1 MMNTA
6 RLSKFFCKMLLVG
19 LSFLPFCAVAGLA
32 DSAAAKPRTSAKPSQ
47 VAPRQQVGSYTL
59 GSGDRIRMDIFN
71 VPEYSGEY
79 PVLVDGTLNLPI
91 IGAVSV
97 NGLTLAQASQ
107 VIEARYARYVKRPT
121 VTVGLLIP
129 RPIQVAIA
137 GEINRA
143 GSYTIPLTET
153 RKFPTLSQFV
163 QLAGGASQTAD
174 LRRVFVRRN
183 GVVKTVNLLAVLQNA
198 DVSQD
203 VTLRDGDVVYINT
216 ATSVDVADIA
226 RTSSS
231 NLGSQDTAIK
241 IAILGEVS
249 KPGTYSMKA
258 EGPPTGTS
266 GRVSLPTIT
275 EALKLAGGATTSADA
290 SNIIV
295 RRKTKTG
302 MTIPIRINLM
312 RLLNN
317 SDINQDLVLQDGDTI
332 TIPADP
338 VIGSR
343 NSRQLATSSFGPQ
356 VLNPIKVAIVGEV
369 NRPGTYN
376 LKGEANNTNSISNQ
390 NINFS
395 PPTITQAIQA
405 AGGIRP
411 TADVRDIVLRRYD
424 RRGNGQ
430 AKNVNLWTLLTQGDT
445 SQDLILQEGD
455 QIYIPVA
462 KTINPAETDILAN
475 APFSPTTIKVNI
487 VGEIKGS
494 RQNGAT
500 LELSPTTTLN
510 QAILAAGGFDPVRA
524 NKNSVDLIRLNPNGT
539 VTKRT
544 IGVDFASGINDTI
557 NPTLRNN
564 DIVVIGRS
572 GTTRVGDGLGSV
584 LNPLSPLLTIL
595 NLFRR

>member
-1 MMNTA
+1 
-6 RLSKFFCKMLLVG
+6 MLLVG
-19 LSFLPFCAVAGLA
+19 LSFLPFCALVSMA
-32 DSAAAKPRTSAKPSQ
+32 DSAAAKPRTLPKPSQ
-47 VAPRQQVGSYTL
+47 QVSRQQSNSYTL
-59 GSGDRIRMDIFN
+59 GSGDRVRVDIFN

-91 IGAVSV
+91 IGTVPVGGA
-97 NGLTLAQASQ
+97 TLEQASKA
-107 VIEARYARYVKRPT
+107 IEARYARYVKRPI

-129 RPIQVAIA
+129 RPIQVAIS

-153 RKFPTLSQFV
+153 RKFPTLSQVV
-163 QLAGGASQTAD
+163 QLAGGASQTAN
-174 LRRVFVRRN
+174 LRRVLIRRN
-183 GVVKTVNLLAVLQNA
+183 GVLRVYDLLDVLQRGNIG
-198 DVSQD
+198 QD
-203 VTLRDGDVVYINT
+203 ITMRDGDAIFIDT
-216 ATSVDVADIA
+216 ATSVNVADLA
-226 RTSSS
+226 RASNS
-231 NLGSQDTAIK
+231 NLGSQDAAIK

-258 EGPPTGTS
+258 EGPPSGTS
-266 GRVSLPTIT
+266 GRISLPTIT
-275 EALKLAGGATTSADA
+275 EALKLAGGATNSADA
-290 SNIIV
+290 TNIIV
-295 RRKTKTG
+295 QRKTKTG
-302 MTIPIRINLM
+302 RVLNIPVNLM

-332 TIPADP
+332 TIPSDP

-356 VLNPIKVAIVGEV
+356 VLNPIKVAVVGQV

-390 NINFS
+390 NTNFS
-395 PPTITQAIQA
+395 PPSITQAIQA

-411 TADVRDIVLRRYD
+411 DADVRGIILKRYD
-424 RRGNGQ
+424 RRGGGQ
-430 AKNVNLWTLLTQGDT
+430 VKNVNLWALMTQGDS

-455 QIYIPVA
+455 QLYIPPA
-462 KTINPAETDILAN
+462 KFINPAEVDIIAN
-475 APFSPTTIKVNI
+475 STVSPTTIKVNI
-487 VGEIKGS
+487 VGEVKGS
-494 RQNGAT
+494 RQSGAT
-500 LELSPTTTLN
+500 LDLPPTTTLN
-510 QAILAAGGFDPVRA
+510 QAILAAGGFDPVRS
-524 NKNSVDLIRLNPNGT
+524 NKNSVDLIRLNPNGS

-544 IGVDFASGINDTI
+544 IGVDFASGINDTT

-584 LNPLSPLLTIL
+584 LNPLSPLFTIL